1 MGLRVLSSS
10 GLAGFVNRL
19 GEGFRV
25 LVFED
30 GGQAVGNSSFLLGT
44 LMATRR
50 RLLLK
55 AANWDHGPSDLK
67 HG

>member
-1 MGLRVLSSS
+1 
-10 GLAGFVNRL
+10 
-19 GEGFRV
+19 
-25 LVFED
+25 VFED
-30 GGQAVGNSSFLLGT
+30 GGQAVGIVLSCYELL
-44 LMATRR
+44 MVTRR